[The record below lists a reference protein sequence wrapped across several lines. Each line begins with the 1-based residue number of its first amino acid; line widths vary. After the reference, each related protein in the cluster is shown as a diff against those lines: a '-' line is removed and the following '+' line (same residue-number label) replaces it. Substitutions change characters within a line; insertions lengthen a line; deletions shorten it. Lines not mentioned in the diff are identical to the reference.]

1 MSDANHANPMAGIRA
16 EFEVD
21 NSLDT
26 VEDDEE
32 VMKDLQFLIHDW
44 SPALDR
50 SGTSDVVV
58 KHQTEG

>member
-1 MSDANHANPMAGIRA
+1 MAGIRA